1 MTHGDPQLNN
11 LLSGFDNPDASEV
24 RVKPNIR
31 MTIKSNN
38 SVSHSNNKGAST
50 RITKCRGKLVRKGG
64 RMVPKIKCSSMKLNS
79 PNKKKAHQAAL
90 LQDIFGEVN
99 KQQEPSTFPN
109 YHDMP
114 LKPASSGCGCS
125 KQKQSSC
132 GSSHSIMPID
142 MNEPP
147 AVFNQAHEA
156 HEELNHEHEE
166 SNNSPEELNHAP
178 ENTPTTKVK
187 GTRRRRRSKG
197 KGKGKGKKKTHKVV
211 QLSLNGNTPA
221 IPEVRIKRKRR
232 GSGTKKAKSKGKAQK
247 K

>member
-1 MTHGDPQLNN
+1 
-11 LLSGFDNPDASEV
+11 
-24 RVKPNIR
+24 
-31 MTIKSNN
+31 
-38 SVSHSNNKGAST
+38 
-50 RITKCRGKLVRKGG
+50 
-64 RMVPKIKCSSMKLNS
+64 
-79 PNKKKAHQAAL
+79 
-90 LQDIFGEVN
+90 
-99 KQQEPSTFPN
+99 
-109 YHDMP
+109 MP

-147 AVFNQAHEA
+147 AVFNQAHGESNDLPTQ
-156 HEELNHEHEE
+156 EELNQ
-166 SNNSPEELNHAP
+166 AP

-197 KGKGKGKKKTHKVV
+197 KGKGKGKKNTHKVV

-232 GSGTKKAKSKGKAQK
+232 GSGTKKTKTKGKAQK

>member
-1 MTHGDPQLNN
+1 MKT
-11 LLSGFDNPDASEV
+11 
-24 RVKPNIR
+24 
-31 MTIKSNN
+31 N
-38 SVSHSNNKGAST
+38 SLFS
-50 RITKCRGKLVRKGG
+50 ITVLFLISLCA
-64 RMVPKIKCSSMKLNS
+64 CNS
-79 PNKKKAHQAAL
+79 PNKKKARQAAL

-99 KQQEPSTFPN
+99 KQQEPSTFPES
-109 YHDMP
+109 HEIP
-114 LKPASSGCGCS
+114 PKPISGCGCS
-125 KQKQSSC
+125 KQKKSTC
-132 GSSHSIMPID
+132 GSPHSIMPID

-156 HEELNHEHEE
+156 HEELNQ
-166 SNNSPEELNHAP
+166 AP

-187 GTRRRRRSKG
+187 ATRRRRS

-211 QLSLNGNTPA
+211 QLSLNGNIPA